1 MEVALN
7 AQYTRMLVED
17 ARAALADNAGEA
29 AAETSSLFAVTPK
42 GDKEFQA
49 REKIRRE
56 LVREWFDVDADEAES
71 ARPSLAGKLAR
82 LLRLS

>member
-1 MEVALN
+1 MN

-17 ARAALADNAGEA
+17 ARAALADSVDEA
-29 AAETSSLFAVTPK
+29 AAETSGFFAVTPRH
-42 GDKEFQA
+42 DKDFQA

-56 LVREWFDVDADEAES
+56 LVREWFDVDPDDAEP